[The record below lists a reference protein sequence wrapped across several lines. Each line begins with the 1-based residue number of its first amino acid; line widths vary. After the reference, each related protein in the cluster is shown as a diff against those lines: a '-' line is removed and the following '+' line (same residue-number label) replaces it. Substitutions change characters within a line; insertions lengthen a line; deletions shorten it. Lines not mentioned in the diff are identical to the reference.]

1 LPGEGVL
8 NPSNCM
14 EESMDYY
21 EIRDKTELLSRYSGD
36 YPRLKGIL
44 TNLDQAVID
53 FVPRLDDAWS
63 IREHMAH
70 LADVEVRAF
79 VRYRSSII
87 DNGLELAL
95 GGGNVDRNNGPLQYS
110 SQRVE
115 DSLEIIRLLR
125 KITIEH
131 VSRMSDDEMDGYRIK
146 HPDLGVINLKMILS
160 IYTLH
165 VDKHIEYLLR
175 NIALFNEETKRVLR
189 SLRPKGAAKGRKRP
203 TGRA

>member
-1 LPGEGVL
+1 MPGEGVL
-8 NPSNCM
+8 NPSNSM

-44 TNLDQAVID
+44 TNLDQAVIG

-95 GGGNVDRNNGPLQYS
+95 GGGNVDRNNGPLRYS

>member
-1 LPGEGVL
+1 MPGEGVL

-95 GGGNVDRNNGPLQYS
+95 GGGNVDRNNGPLRYS

>member
-1 LPGEGVL
+1 MPVEGVL

-14 EESMDYY
+14 EEPMDYY
-21 EIRDKTELLSRYSGD
+21 EIRDKMELLSRYSGD

-44 TNLDQAVID
+44 SNLNQAVID
-53 FVPRLDDAWS
+53 FVPRLHDAWS

-79 VRYRSSII
+79 VRYRSSIV

-95 GGGNVDRNNGPLQYS
+95 GGGNVDRNNGPLRYS

-131 VSRMSDDEMDGYRIK
+131 VSRMGDDEMDGYRIK
-146 HPDLGVINLKMILS
+146 HPDLGMINLKMILS
-160 IYTLH
+160 IYTQH
-165 VDKHIEYLLR
+165 VGKHIEYLLR
-175 NIALFNEETKRVLR
+175 NIALFNEETKRVLH
-189 SLRPKGAAKGRKRP
+189 SLGPKGAAKGRKRS
-203 TGRA
+203 TGRP